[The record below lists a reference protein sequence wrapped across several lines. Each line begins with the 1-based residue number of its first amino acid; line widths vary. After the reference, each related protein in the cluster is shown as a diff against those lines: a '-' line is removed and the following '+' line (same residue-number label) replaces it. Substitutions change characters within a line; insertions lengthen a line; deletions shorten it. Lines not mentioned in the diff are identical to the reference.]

1 MYVYLN
7 DVVQGFQAR
16 DFRDVYRTLTLTH
29 THTHSDTHTHTNA
42 AAITRKQRRAYNI
55 KAFA

>member
-16 DFRDVYRTLTLTH
+16 DFRDVYPTLTLTH
-29 THTHSDTHTHTNA
+29 THTFRHSYTHK
-42 AAITRKQRRAYNI
+42 RSCYNSQ
-55 KAFA
+55 AETSL